1 MRHGHRRYPDRRAV
15 RQLRAPARAAGEPHC
30 PPRRDRHDITSCGVC
45 RVDTASGADGPHR
58 GRRECAPVVR
68 VDVSHSKTRNT
79 GVEQMT
85 LSAIGYRLSA
95 VLVLA
100 GTPLAAQTSLSIYRD
115 GRVVVRRTLPQA
127 LQQGRNALTLRLE
140 ALDPATLFSPDTCVS
155 VSSATVRYPSTSTDA
170 LARAVGQTLSF
181 VRSKGDTIRASV
193 VRADPPQFKLS
204 DGRLL
209 LGLPGEPLFPAE
221 LVRTTPEAEV
231 VLDAARARQRTD
243 IAYVA
248 QGMTWEALYQVI
260 VTGARAQ
267 VTGTATVTSQSIRA
281 DSAEV
286 QLVAGAIQRTRAAKS
301 PAPAMDGIMMR
312 AQAGMVSGEETSE
325 ESVGETHVYQLP
337 GRLSIEP
344 NVPVATALFPRSSAP
359 VVQELI
365 VPGVLPWRGW
375 IGQMPEPNR
384 VPVQV
389 WYTIKRA
396 AKTAFGDRPLPAGTV
411 QLYQADSSGRVQ
423 LIGEASSDHTAPG
436 RDLRLQSGDAF
447 DITAERVQT
456 DYNQEQLPPVR
467 RGMPNRQ
474 RLTAAYRVT
483 IANAKSEAVAVDVRE
498 AHFGSWKITESSV
511 PPEKL
516 SSTESRFRVQVP
528 ASGEATVTYTV
539 QIEQ

>member
-1 MRHGHRRYPDRRAV
+1 MRR
-15 RQLRAPARAAGEPHC
+15 
-30 PPRRDRHDITSCGVC
+30 
-45 RVDTASGADGPHR
+45 
-58 GRRECAPVVR
+58 
-68 VDVSHSKTRNT
+68 
-79 GVEQMT
+79 
-85 LSAIGYRLSA
+85 SAISYRLSA
-95 VLVLA
+95 ALVLV
-100 GTPLAAQTSLSIYRD
+100 GVPLSAQTSLSIYRD

-140 ALDPATLFSPDTCVS
+140 ALDPATLFSPDTSVS

-181 VRSKGDTIRASV
+181 VRSKDDTIRATV
-193 VRADPPQFKLS
+193 VRADPPQFRLS

-209 LGLPGEPLFPAE
+209 LSPPGEPLFPAE
-221 LVRTTPEAEV
+221 LVRTVPEAQV
-231 VLDAARARQRTD
+231 VLEASRARQRTEL
-243 IAYVA
+243 AYVA
-248 QGMTWEALYQVI
+248 QGVTWEAIYQV
-260 VTGARAQ
+260 VLTGARCL
-267 VTGTATVTSQSIRA
+267 VSGMATVTSEGPRA

-286 QLVAGAIQRTRAAKS
+286 QLVAGAIRRTRQPRPGENQFFRRQAESQLDALTVT
-301 PAPAMDGIMMR
+301 A
-312 AQAGMVSGEETSE
+312 AGMTEEA
-325 ESVGETHVYQLP
+325 VGETHVYQLP

-359 VVQELI
+359 VTQELV

-375 IGQMPEPNR
+375 IGQNPEPNR

-396 AKTAFGDRPLPAGTV
+396 ARTPFGDRPLPAGTV

-423 LIGEASSDHTAPG
+423 LIGEAANNHTAAG

-456 DYNQEQLPPVR
+456 DFNQEQLPPVR

-474 RLTAAYRVT
+474 RVTAAYRVT
-483 IANAKSEAVAVDVRE
+483 VTNAKTDAVTVDVRE
-498 AHFGSWKITESSV
+498 SHFGNWKIIESSV

-516 SSTESRFRVQVP
+516 SSTESRFRVPVP
-528 ASGEATVTYTV
+528 AGGEATLTYTV
-539 QIEQ
+539 QIES

>member
-1 MRHGHRRYPDRRAV
+1 MTMSNVQCSMANWCAV
-15 RQLRAPARAAGEPHC
+15 VVALLTLPVAAPG
-30 PPRRDRHDITSCGVC
+30 
-45 RVDTASGADGPHR
+45 
-58 GRRECAPVVR
+58 
-68 VDVSHSKTRNT
+68 
-79 GVEQMT
+79 
-85 LSAIGYRLSA
+85 
-95 VLVLA
+95 
-100 GTPLAAQTSLSIYRD
+100 QTSLSIYRD

-140 ALDPATLFSPDTCVS
+140 ALDPATLFSPDTSVS

-170 LARAVGQTLSF
+170 LARAVGQMLSF
-181 VRSKGDTIRASV
+181 VRSKGDTIRATV
-193 VRADPPQFKLS
+193 VRAEPPQFKLS

-221 LVRTTPEAEV
+221 LVRTAPEAQV

-267 VTGTATVTSQSIRA
+267 VSGTATLMSQALGA

-286 QLVAGAIQRTRAAKS
+286 QLVAGTVRRTRVPLA
-301 PAPAMDGIMMR
+301 PAPMMDRM
-312 AQAGMVSGEETSE
+312 MVSGVVAEAKMDMSE
-325 ESVGETHVYQLP
+325 EAVGETHVYQLP

-344 NVPVATALFPRSSAP
+344 KVSVATALFPRSTAP

-375 IGQMPEPNR
+375 ISQMPEPNR

-396 AKTAFGDRPLPAGTV
+396 AKTPFGDRPLPAGTV

-423 LIGEASSDHTAPG
+423 LIGEASNDHTAPG

-456 DYNQEQLPPVR
+456 DYNQERLPAERRGLPP
-467 RGMPNRQ
+467 RQ
-474 RLTAAYRVT
+474 RVTASYRVT
-483 IANAKSEAVAVDVRE
+483 ISNAKAQAVTVDVRE
-498 AHFGSWKITESSV
+498 SHFGNWKITESSA

-516 SSTESRFRVQVP
+516 SSTESRFRVSVP
-528 ASGEATVTYTV
+528 AGGEATLTYTV
-539 QIEQ
+539 QIES